1 MKVVGTIREPAAA
14 ALDYLAE
21 YAQTKE
27 ETTVLTYDLGGGT
40 FDLALVAAY
49 PGGRENREGGI
60 YYYDT
65 IAHGG
70 LSNVGGTEFDKVV
83 YQLVL
88 SKLDVPL
95 KPIHKN
101 TLQRQAEAIKIAL
114 STDDYVEE
122 ELFYEDDFLPFQIT
136 QQEFEEA
143 ASGLL
148 QQTIDATRQMLLE
161 HPNQQPELILLT
173 GGASKMPMVK
183 KALEEALPQFKDR
196 IIYFRPSRAIAYG
209 AARFGTAEVNQ
220 DPAGD
225 TTMVQQRTVFDLGV
239 RFYNGTDDKVG
250 HIATYIPAG
259 TPIPYAGEYHGS
271 RTLHENQRYSG
282 FEVYEAVVSNPDRN
296 NVFEDYVQIMEVTVD
311 HGEGGVPV
319 GTENESRLQVDK
331 LGVLTIQARMK
342 TNDGMKPVESTVQ
355 LTNLSSSV

>member
-1 MKVVGTIREPAAA
+1 MRSSAASCWNSTTTPPRTSGTAEDPAAA
-14 ALDYLAE
+14 IQAKFELTDGENSVQQILVKGEYLEVEVTQARFE
-21 YAQTKE
+21 ELSQHLMFQTLELVQNVLE
-27 ETTVLTYDLGGGT
+27 ESEANGITVQ
-40 FDLALVAAY
+40 
-49 PGGRENREGGI
+49 GI
-60 YYYDT
+60 
-65 IAHGG
+65 
-70 LSNVGGTEFDKVV
+70 
-83 YQLVL
+83 VL
-88 SKLDVPL
+88 S
-95 KPIHKN
+95 
-101 TLQRQAEAIKIAL
+101 
-114 STDDYVEE
+114 
-122 ELFYEDDFLPFQIT
+122 
-136 QQEFEEA
+136 
-143 ASGLL
+143 
-148 QQTIDATRQMLLE
+148 
-161 HPNQQPELILLT
+161 

-250 HIATYIPAG
+250 HIAIYIPAG

-342 TNDGMKPVESTVQ
+342 TDDGMKPVESTVQ